1 MNLLSRFGGRIWDPW
16 REIGQ
21 LQHEM
26 NRLLAGAR
34 AYTGIPSRDYPPIN
48 LYVGPNDLV
57 LTLEVPGVTPDK
69 VDVSVT
75 GDMVTI
81 TGERA
86 AEAVRNGESFHR
98 RERPTGQF
106 TREIKLPF
114 EVDPSKTEATYDR
127 GVLKVT
133 MTRPESLKP
142 RKVTVKPA

>member
-1 MNLLSRFGGRIWDPW
+1 MSLLSRFGGRIWDPW

-34 AYTGIPSRDYPPIN
+34 AYTGVSARDYPPVN
-48 LYVGPNDLV
+48 LYVGENDLV
-57 LTLEVPGVTPDK
+57 LTLELPGIAPDK

-75 GDMVTI
+75 GDVVTI
-81 TGERA
+81 TGERP
-86 AEAVRNGESFHR
+86 AETVRNGESFHR

-106 TREIKLPF
+106 SREIKLPF
-114 EVDPSKTEATYDR
+114 EVDPSKTEATYDK

-133 MTRPESLKP
+133 MTRPESQKP
-142 RKVTVKPA
+142 RKVAVKSA